1 MKQGGRLDE
10 REVVVYGGVGGKSRT
25 DGRVMTSYHWS
36 WGEDPLKKGGRVV
49 SKWTGGSRMRVNDS
63 MGTEKSE
70 CDKPKM
76 MG

>member
-1 MKQGGRLDE
+1 
-10 REVVVYGGVGGKSRT
+10 
-25 DGRVMTSYHWS
+25 MTSYHWS

>member
-1 MKQGGRLDE
+1 MKGKWWCNEVLAE
-10 REVVVYGGVGGKSRT
+10 RVGL
-25 DGRVMTSYHWS
+25 MN
-36 WGEDPLKKGGRVV
+36 E
-49 SKWTGGSRMRVNDS
+49 RVNDS

>member
-1 MKQGGRLDE
+1 M
-10 REVVVYGGVGGKSRT
+10 
-25 DGRVMTSYHWS
+25 
-36 WGEDPLKKGGRVV
+36 GEDPWKKGGRVV
-49 SKWTGGSRMRVNDS
+49 SKWTGGSGMRVNDS

>member
-1 MKQGGRLDE
+1 
-10 REVVVYGGVGGKSRT
+10 
-25 DGRVMTSYHWS
+25 MTSYHWS
-36 WGEDPLKKGGRVV
+36 WGEDPWKGGRVVSKWLVV

-70 CDKPKM
+70 CDRPKM